1 MAKQNCEGLLTVDG
15 VNGGGEGEISIKNKF
30 VNLGFGGKI
39 SIKNKFLNL
48 GFGGP
53 CHWYKLFQFVYKNC
67 SLNIYTLSFLLK

>member
-1 MAKQNCEGLLTVDG
+1 MAKQNCEGLLTEDG
-15 VNGGGEGEISIKNKF
+15 VNGGGKGE
-30 VNLGFGGKI
+30 I

-53 CHWYKLFQFVYKNC
+53 CHWYKLFQFVCKNC